1 MSIFTIS
8 TISLEITRI
17 SQLASITRIIRFLRT
32 TRFTRITRF
41 ARITRFIRITRPGCD
56 KYSNIFRWKY
66 LFVSYSYDF
75 FDTIKFGY
83 WFVWFFDK
91 YIFGYS
97 IVLFFWYKYI
107 RILICIVFWY
117 EYIQEKNLAWGPKSP
132 KAKWLKMFTHRSI
145 QNCV

>member
-1 MSIFTIS
+1 MSFVFVCWHKYQNYKSVELGDQLQNHQIYQNHQIRVWQIF
-8 TISLEITRI
+8 
-17 SQLASITRIIRFLRT
+17 
-32 TRFTRITRF
+32 
-41 ARITRFIRITRPGCD
+41 G
-56 KYSNIFRWKY
+56 YSNIFRYKY

-97 IVLFFWYKYI
+97 IILFFWYKYI
-107 RILICIVFWY
+107 RILIRIIFWY

-132 KAKWLKMFTHRSI
+132 KVKWLKLFTHRSI
-145 QNCV
+145 QNYV